1 MWAVRGVEQFRRRR
15 ELLTGTGTGPLRVVK
30 RRLTVR
36 VSPVAMVIVPGALVA
51 VGADGRVRRSTN
63 GGRAWVTRPAG
74 APACASH
81 VAADGNVVYVDGGA
95 YPCPDRT
102 GQHGVWRSADGG
114 LHWTKTG
121 ERRRRAVYAGAGRV
135 AIADQGAVRVSANGA
150 AWDLLPALPDSATVA
165 ALLLPTDGSL
175 LVLDDDGLCW
185 REN

>member
-1 MWAVRGVEQFRRRR
+1 M
-15 ELLTGTGTGPLRVVK
+15 
-30 RRLTVR
+30 
-36 VSPVAMVIVPGALVA
+36 SPVAMVIVPGALVA

-63 GGRAWVTRPAG
+63 GGRTWVTRPAG

-114 LHWTKTG
+114 LHWTKTASVTG
-121 ERRRRAVYAGAGRV
+121 THVAAGAGRV

-150 AWDLLPALPDSATVA
+150 AWNLLPALPDSATVA

-175 LVLDDDGLCW
+175 LALDDNGLIW
-185 REN
+185 RES